1 MLLLIG
7 GNGRMLKVYEV
18 DKGVDIQFQRRIADL
33 LMGQLE
39 ALGSKDAYQ
48 QLTSTI
54 ELALKK
60 DSQAH
65 IFVAEKEHTLVGAA
79 FFNVALSIDKGGH
92 YIWLNDLYVHKEH
105 RNRGIAKKL
114 LLHVIYWAEK
124 QDIKGMELETGINNE
139 ATKALYNSLGFYD
152 IISKRYGFR
161 F

>member
-1 MLLLIG
+1 MLLSIG
-7 GNGRMLKVYEV
+7 GNGKMVKVYEV
-18 DKGVDIQFQRRIADL
+18 TKGIDSEFQRRITDL
-33 LMGQLE
+33 LMGQME
-39 ALGSKDAYQ
+39 SLGTKDAYEQ
-48 QLTSTI
+48 VSTTV
-54 ELALKK
+54 ELALKE

-65 IFVAEKEHTLVGAA
+65 IFVAEKDDTLVGAA

-92 YIWLNDLYVHKEH
+92 YIWLNDLYVHQEH

-114 LLHVIYWAEK
+114 LLHVIHWAE
-124 QDIKGMELETGINNE
+124 QQNIKGMELETGINNG